1 MNNTIYGKSEKSA
14 ALNPARTNNAGTTEN
29 KDGKVSEA
37 NSVGHTSRENI
48 ELSAN
53 VKAEMEKASFDS
65 AKVERIK
72 ESIRNG
78 NYPID
83 LEKIAEGFVDL
94 EKLL

>member
-1 MNNTIYGKSEKSA
+1 MLEPQKIKMVRSLK
-14 ALNPARTNNAGTTEN
+14 LIL
-29 KDGKVSEA
+29 
-37 NSVGHTSRENI
+37 VGHTSRENI